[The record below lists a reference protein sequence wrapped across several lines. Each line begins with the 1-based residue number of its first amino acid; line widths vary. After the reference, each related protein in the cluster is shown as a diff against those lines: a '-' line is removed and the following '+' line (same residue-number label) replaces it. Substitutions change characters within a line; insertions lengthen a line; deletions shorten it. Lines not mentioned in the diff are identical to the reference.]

1 MPSTE
6 KITFDQLPQAVTE
19 LRQEI
24 SGLRNLIDALVSKSP
39 ADAADQWM
47 NLDQLREYHPDKP
60 ARSTVYEW
68 VCQNRIPVHKDGKKL
83 RFLRSE
89 IDQWLSGGKIKTKE
103 ELETEAMN
111 RITAIKRR
119 IFSGQKLCMGS
130 SKMVQSILLLNP
142 GIFLSS
148 NEYLLIVKIYSSKCL
163 LAFLN
168 SKTSE

>member
-1 MPSTE
+1 MSSTE

-19 LRQEI
+19 FRQEI

-103 ELETEAMN
+103 ELETEVMN
-111 RITAIKRR
+111 RITAIKRTIR
-119 IFSGQKLCMGS
+119 
-130 SKMVQSILLLNP
+130 
-142 GIFLSS
+142 
-148 NEYLLIVKIYSSKCL
+148 
-163 LAFLN
+163 
-168 SKTSE
+168 

>member
-1 MPSTE
+1 MSSTE
-6 KITFDQLPQAVTE
+6 KITFDQLPQTVTE

-24 SGLRNLIDALVSKSP
+24 SGLKTLINTLVNKSP
-39 ADAADQWM
+39 VDNVDQWM

-111 RITAIKRR
+111 RITAIKRTIR
-119 IFSGQKLCMGS
+119 
-130 SKMVQSILLLNP
+130 
-142 GIFLSS
+142 
-148 NEYLLIVKIYSSKCL
+148 
-163 LAFLN
+163 
-168 SKTSE
+168 

>member
-1 MPSTE
+1 MRTE
-6 KITFDQLPQAVTE
+6 KEAIVQQLKTKQCLLLKKITFDQLPQAVTE

-111 RITAIKRR
+111 RITAIKRTY
-119 IFSGQKLCMGS
+119 K
-130 SKMVQSILLLNP
+130 
-142 GIFLSS
+142 FLRP
-148 NEYLLIVKIYSSKCL
+148 
-163 LAFLN
+163 LAFII
-168 SKTSE
+168 